1 MPSPSDAVMGF
12 HRELAVKVAIS
23 HRDSGTRSE
32 RVGLKHQRKTAM
44 EWFIGID
51 VSLEQSSVCVLDAG
65 GKIMREAKIAS
76 EPEALVAFCRELELR

>member
-1 MPSPSDAVMGF
+1 MGF
-12 HRELAVKVAIS
+12 HRELAVKVAVS
-23 HRDSGTRSE
+23 HRDGGTRSE

-76 EPEALVAFCRELELR
+76 EPEALVAFCRALELR